1 MTDRSHALRGNASTD
16 ALRSALWDA
25 ERPWLH
31 SHAEREER
39 SSQPPRPDRSHAL
52 RGNASTDALRS
63 ALWDAERPWLH
74 SHAEREE
81 RSSQPPRPDRS
92 HALRGNASTDA
103 LRSALWDAERPWLH
117 SHAEREERSS
127 QPPRPDRSH
136 ALRGNDRNVK
146 AYMTCQPP
154 PNALYNATLA
164 CTRANRNCTFM
175 SWAAKRVRW
184 VSSTV
189 SRSSAPAW

>member
-1 MTDRSHALRGNASTD
+1 MLCVGTPLRTLCVRLFGTRSVPGCIPT
-16 ALRSALWDA
+16 RSVRND
-25 ERPWLH
+25 LH
-31 SHAEREER
+31 SPRDPIVPMLCVGTPLRTLCVRLFGTR
-39 SSQPPRPDRSHAL
+39 SVPGCVPTRSV
-52 RGNASTDALRS
+52 RND
-63 ALWDAERPWLH
+63 LH
-74 SHAEREE
+74 SPRDPIVPMLCVGTPLRTLCVRLFGT
-81 RSSQPPRPDRS
+81 RSVPGCVPTRS
-92 HALRGNASTDA
+92 VRND
-103 LRSALWDAERPWLH
+103 LH
-117 SHAEREERSS
+117 S
-127 QPPRPDRSH
+127 PPRPDRSH

-146 AYMTCQPP
+146 AYMTCQPS